1 MKINTKS
8 KNFKIILFSVI
19 GLIVLG
25 AVVLVLTLT
34 APEEDGGDSEQ
45 TAAATEDPA
54 LLLQPET
61 EGNISSILVENS
73 QGSYTVIVGEKDN
86 EKTYTLKGME
96 NLDGSVLDT
105 STFST
110 LEKNLTDMKARSVIE
125 ENPADLTQYGLDK
138 PQAKATITYENGS
151 KFTLL
156 VGNTV
161 TSGSANYVM
170 VEGKNTVYSYYTY
183 NLNHVMTYDSMSF
196 VNASVIPT
204 IAQSDTADISKIT
217 VKRKDWEEPLILE
230 AMPELP
236 EDSTSIQVFAYTFTS
251 PYDIYLD
258 MNTGTDYLN
267 ALSGLTAEKAVVVNP
282 TDEDYK
288 KYGLDDP
295 FCEVDELVGETI
307 YRLYIGDAITEE
319 VKDEETGVTNT
330 KTVAYYAYSNKSA
343 HAIYRVSAEK
353 LIWASMGVADYF
365 SRLFIMPYIYDVD
378 TFTFKDADSDF
389 SVKIDGD
396 AEECTFYLDGKETDG
411 AKFRSLYQ
419 FVVSCRGEELYT
431 DEARGELLAEY
442 TFKYEIDKEPDTVSM
457 YASDD
462 RKVIIAVNG
471 KNIFKTK
478 WNYRTRL
485 SENAKAFVEG
495 GEIIENY

>member
-34 APEEDGGDSEQ
+34 APDEDGGDSEQ
-45 TAAATEDPA
+45 TAAATDDPA
-54 LLLQPET
+54 LVLQPEK
-61 EGNISSILVENS
+61 EGSISSIYVENP
-73 QGSYTVIVGEKDN
+73 QGSYTVTIGEKDK

-96 NLDGSVLDT
+96 NLDDGLLDT
-105 STFST
+105 SLFGT
-110 LEKNLTDMKARSVIE
+110 LEKNLTDMKARSVVE
-125 ENPADLTQYGLDK
+125 ENPTDLAQYGLDK
-138 PQAKATITYENGS
+138 PQAKAVVTYENGNT
-151 KFTLL
+151 FTLL

-161 TSGSANYVM
+161 TSGAANYVM

-183 NLNHVMTYDSMSF
+183 SLNYVMTFDNMSF
-196 VNASVIPT
+196 IGTGVIPT
-204 IAQSDTADISKIT
+204 IAQSDATDISKIT
-217 VKRKDWEEPLILE
+217 VTRKDWDEPLILE
-230 AMPELP
+230 SLPELP
-236 EDSTSIQVFAYTFTS
+236 EDSTSIQVFTYTFTS
-251 PYDIYLD
+251 PYDVYLD
-258 MNTGTDYLN
+258 LNTGTDYIN
-267 ALSGLTAEKAVVVNP
+267 ALSGLTAEKAVAVNP
-282 TDEDYK
+282 TEEDYE
-288 KYGLDDP
+288 KYGLADP

-307 YRLYIGDAITEE
+307 YRLYIGDAVTEE
-319 VKDEETGVTNT
+319 VKDEETGVVTT
-330 KTVAYYAYSNKSA
+330 ETLAYYAYSNKSP
-343 HAIYRVSAEK
+343 HAIYRISAEK
-353 LIWASMGVADYF
+353 VIWASMKVGDYM
-365 SRLFIMPYIYDVD
+365 SRLFLMPYIYDVD
-378 TFTFKDADSDF
+378 TFTFKDAESDF
-389 SVKIDGD
+389 EVKIDGD
-396 AEECTFYLDGKETDG
+396 TKECTFYLNGKETDG

-419 FVVSCRGEELYT
+419 FVVACRGEEIYT

-442 TFKYEIDKEPDTVSM
+442 TFKYEIDKEPDTVSL

>member
-34 APEEDGGDSEQ
+34 APDEGGGDSEQ

-54 LLLQPET
+54 LVLQPEK
-61 EGNISSILVENS
+61 EGTISSIYVENP
-73 QGSYTVIVGEKDN
+73 QGSYTVTMVEKDK
-86 EKTYTLKGME
+86 EKVYTLKGMKDLE
-96 NLDGSVLDT
+96 DGLLDT
-105 STFST
+105 SLFGT
-110 LEKNLTDMKARSVIE
+110 LEKNLTDMKARSVVE
-125 ENPADLTQYGLDK
+125 ENPTDLAQYGLDK
-138 PQAKATITYENGS
+138 PQAKAVVTYENGNT
-151 KFTLL
+151 FTLL

-161 TSGSANYVM
+161 TSGAANYVM

-183 NLNHVMTYDSMSF
+183 SLNYVMTYDNMSF
-196 VNASVIPT
+196 IGTGVIPT
-204 IAQSDTADISKIT
+204 IAQSDAANISKIT

-230 AMPELP
+230 ALPELP
-236 EDSTSIQVFAYTFTS
+236 EDSTSIRVFSYTFTS
-251 PYDIYLD
+251 PYDVYLD
-258 MNTGTDYLN
+258 LNTGTDYLN

-282 TDEDYK
+282 TDEDYE
-288 KYGLDDP
+288 KYGLKEP

-307 YRLYIGDAITEE
+307 YRLYIGDAVVEE
-319 VKDEETGVTNT
+319 IKDEETGVVTPQ
-330 KTVAYYAYSNKSA
+330 TVAYYGYSNKA
-343 HAIYRVSAEK
+343 PHAIFRISAEK
-353 LIWASMGVADYF
+353 LIWTSMDVGDYM
-365 SRLFIMPYIYDVD
+365 STLFIMPYIYDVD

-389 SVKIDGD
+389 TVKIDGD
-396 AEECTFYLDGKETDG
+396 AEKCTFYLNGKETDG

-431 DEARGELLAEY
+431 DETRGELLAEY
-442 TFKYEIDKEPDTVSM
+442 TFKYEIDKDPDTVSL

-462 RKVIIAVNG
+462 RRIIIAVNG